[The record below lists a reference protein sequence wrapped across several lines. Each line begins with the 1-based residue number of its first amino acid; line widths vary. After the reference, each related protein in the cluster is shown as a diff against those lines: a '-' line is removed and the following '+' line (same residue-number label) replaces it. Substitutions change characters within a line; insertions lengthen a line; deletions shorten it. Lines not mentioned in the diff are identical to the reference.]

1 MAAAEK
7 TSVEKISI
15 ALPGAMAAIIR
26 SAVDSGEYAS
36 NSEVVRD
43 AMRGWT
49 YQRSLQQQG
58 IGELRQ
64 VWREALQ
71 NHSPSIAPEEVL
83 DRLEQ
88 KYQAIAAATKLQ
100 K

>member
-7 TSVEKISI
+7 PSIEKISI

-26 SAVDSGEYAS
+26 GAVDSGEYAS

-49 YQRSLQQQG
+49 HQRSLRQQG
-58 IGELRQ
+58 ISELRQ

-71 NHSPSIAPEEVL
+71 EHSPSIAPEEVL

>member
-36 NSEVVRD
+36 NSEKRCKTIHQ
-43 AMRGWT
+43 A
-49 YQRSLQQQG
+49 SL
-58 IGELRQ
+58 LKRF
-64 VWREALQ
+64 
-71 NHSPSIAPEEVL
+71 
-83 DRLEQ
+83 
-88 KYQAIAAATKLQ
+88 
-100 K
+100 